1 MMRSLYSSL
10 LWLHPRSFRER
21 FAEEMLWI
29 FDETQSTGGKAFL
42 FSDALNSVARRW
54 VVRSGMWKVALA
66 VLLAVIQAVF
76 FLHPYD

>member
-1 MMRSLYSSL
+1 MRSIYLSI

-29 FDETQSTGGKAFL
+29 FDETQTADGKIFL
-42 FSDALNSVARRW
+42 LGDGFKSVARQW
-54 VVRSGMWKVALA
+54 VVRRGIWKVALA
-66 VLLAVIQAVF
+66 FLLALIQALV

>member
-1 MMRSLYSSL
+1 MRCIYLSI

-29 FDETQSTGGKAFL
+29 FDETQTGDGKIFL
-42 FSDALNSVARRW
+42 VGDGFKSVARQW
-54 VVRSGMWKVALA
+54 VVRWGMWKVALA
-66 VLLAVIQAVF
+66 FLLALIQAVV

>member
-1 MMRSLYSSL
+1 MRSIYLSI

-29 FDETQSTGGKAFL
+29 FDETQTDGGKIFL
-42 FSDALNSVARRW
+42 LGDGFKSVARQW

-66 VLLAVIQAVF
+66 FLLALIQALV